1 MTNLKLPDLR
11 LSVLD
16 QSPAV
21 IGAPQDR
28 AIRDT
33 IEIAQHCE
41 TLGYERFWVS
51 EHHGSESI
59 VGSAPEIL
67 IAAIAA
73 RTSRIR
79 VGSAGVMLPHYAPLK
94 VAEQFRVLDAIAPGR
109 IDLGLGR
116 APGGDGRTSW
126 ALNPAGDD
134 AVQRFPAN
142 VRDIIAWTS
151 GKPLTEGHALAS
163 LKVTPQS
170 ATAPEV
176 FVLGSSDYGAQV
188 AAYLGIP
195 FCFAAFIS
203 ERGAEQAFELYRRYY
218 QPSERH
224 PAPQPSVCVFAL
236 AAANEAQAR
245 FIFATRALSRL
256 NRDRGVRLP
265 LLPAQDALNELRARG
280 EERRAEQMAD
290 DAMIGDG
297 AMVAQKLR
305 DYARALGVQE
315 IAILTQAHD
324 MADRKASFRL
334 IAEAFELEGAECP
347 ANTFS
352 RYESAN

>member
-1 MTNLKLPDLR
+1 MTDLR

-21 IGAPQDR
+21 IGATQDR

-33 IEIAQHCE
+33 IEIAQHCDA
-41 TLGYERFWVS
+41 LGYERFWVS

-59 VGSAPEIL
+59 VGCAPEIL
-67 IAAIAA
+67 IAAIAS

-94 VAEQFRVLDAIAPGR
+94 VAEQFRVLEAIAPGR

-151 GKPLTEGHALAS
+151 GKPLVDGHTLAS

-170 ATAPEV
+170 PTAPEV

-224 PAPQPSVCVFAL
+224 PAPQPMVCLFAL
-236 AAANEAQAR
+236 AAASEAQAR
-245 FIFATRALSRL
+245 FVFATRALSRL
-256 NRDRGVRLP
+256 NRDRGVRKP
-265 LLPAQDALNELRARG
+265 LLPPQEALEELRARG
-280 EERRAEQMAD
+280 DEARAEQMAD
-290 DAMIGDG
+290 EAMIGDG
-297 AMVAQKLR
+297 ASVAQKLR
-305 DYARALGVQE
+305 DYGRSLGVEE

-324 MADRKASFRL
+324 MADRKASYGL
-334 IAEAFELEGAECP
+334 IAEAMKLQSAECLV
-347 ANTFS
+347 A
-352 RYESAN
+352 

>member
-1 MTNLKLPDLR
+1 MTDLR

-33 IEIAQHCE
+33 IEIAQHCDA
-41 TLGYERFWVS
+41 LGYERFWVS
-51 EHHGSESI
+51 EHHGSQSI

-67 IAAIAA
+67 IAAIAS
-73 RTSRIR
+73 RTQRIR

-94 VAEQFRVLDAIAPGR
+94 VAEQFRVLEAIAPGR

-126 ALNPAGDD
+126 ALNPMGDD

-151 GKPLTEGHALAS
+151 GKPLVDGHALAS

-170 ATAPEV
+170 PTAPEV

-224 PAPQPSVCVFAL
+224 PAPQPSVCLFAL
-236 AAANEAQAR
+236 AALSEAQAR
-245 FIFATRALSRL
+245 FVFATRALSRL
-256 NRDRGVRLP
+256 NRDRGIRKP
-265 LLPAQDALNELRARG
+265 LLPPQEALEELRARG
-280 EERRAEQMAD
+280 EEARAEHMAD
-290 DAMIGDG
+290 EALIGDG
-297 AMVAQKLR
+297 ASVAQKLR
-305 DYARALGVQE
+305 DYGRALGVEE

-324 MADRKASFRL
+324 MADRKASYGL
-334 IAEAFELEGAECP
+334 IAEAMKFQGAGCLV
-347 ANTFS
+347 A
-352 RYESAN
+352 

>member
-1 MTNLKLPDLR
+1 MADLR

-16 QSPAV
+16 QSPTVA
-21 IGAPQDR
+21 GAPQDR
-28 AIRDT
+28 AITDT
-33 IEIAQHCE
+33 IDMALHCE
-41 TLGYERFWVS
+41 ALGYERFWVS
-51 EHHGSESI
+51 EHHGSQSI

-67 IAAIAA
+67 VAAIAA
-73 RTSRIR
+73 RTQRIR
-79 VGSAGVMLPHYAPLK
+79 VGTAGVMLPHYAPLK
-94 VAEQFRVLDAIAPGR
+94 VAEQFRVLEAIAPGR

-126 ALNPAGDD
+126 ALNPMGDD

-151 GKPLTEGHALAS
+151 GKPLAEGHALAS

-170 ATAPEV
+170 STAPEV

-195 FCFAAFIS
+195 FCFAAFIN
-203 ERGAEQAFELYRRYY
+203 EHGAEQAFELYRRYY

-236 AAANEAQAR
+236 AAQSEAQAR
-245 FIFATRALSRL
+245 FVFATRALSRL
-256 NRDRGVRLP
+256 NRDRGVRKP
-265 LLPAQDALNELRARG
+265 LSPAQEALDELRARG
-280 EERRAEQMAD
+280 DEARAERLAD
-290 DAMIGDG
+290 EAMIGDG
-297 AMVAQKLR
+297 AQVVQKLR
-305 DYARALGVQE
+305 DYARKLGVEE

-324 MADRKASFRL
+324 MADRRVSYKA
-334 IAEAFELEGAECP
+334 IAEASQNWGVSSVEP
-347 ANTFS
+347 
-352 RYESAN
+352 R